1 VRRAGI
7 DKDFWQGRRVLLT
20 GHTGF
25 KGAWL
30 ALVLSR
36 LGSKVIGLSLAPEE
50 QSLFLQADV
59 AHHLSAHH
67 LVDLENEPAV
77 RAVVADANP
86 EVAIHFA
93 AQSLVREAWRAPRR
107 TFMTNVM
114 GTVHLFDAL
123 RRCDEIRTILTTTTD
138 KVYLNSEQGVPFR
151 EEDPLGG
158 IEPYS
163 ASKVGA
169 EFVVSAYRGYF
180 AGRAASV
187 VARAGNIIGGGDW
200 SMDRLIPDAMR
211 AVMRGAPLEV
221 RNPRSVRPWQFVLD
235 ALEGYLLLV
244 EKVTRKCPECSSP
257 AKCAW
262 NFGPSNGDAPV
273 TVERVCRW
281 IEDQWPRHFTWRYTQ
296 DAEDIR
302 ESRILSLDSSRARQD
317 WGWSPRLSTQEAVLA
332 TLEWYAAY
340 MDGKNP
346 YDICSRQI
354 DEHFCVAGAPA

>member
-7 DKDFWQGRRVLLT
+7 DKEFWQDRRILLT

-30 ALVLSR
+30 SLVLSR
-36 LGSKVIGLSLAPEE
+36 LGSKIIGLSLAPEE
-50 QSLFLQADV
+50 QSLFLQAGV

-77 RAVVADANP
+77 RALVSDANP
-86 EVAIHFA
+86 EIVIHFA
-93 AQSLVREAWRAPRR
+93 AQSLVREAWRAPRK
-107 TFMTNVM
+107 TFMTNVI
-114 GTVHLFDAL
+114 GSVNLFEAL
-123 RRCDEIRTILTTTTD
+123 RRCNGIRTILTTTTD
-138 KVYLNSEQGVPFR
+138 KVYLNSERGASFR

-163 ASKVGA
+163 ASKAAA

-200 SMDRLIPDAMR
+200 SMDRVIPDAMR
-211 AVMRGAPLEV
+211 AAMQGVPLEV
-221 RNPRSVRPWQFVLD
+221 RNPKSVRPWQFVLD

-244 EKVTRKCPECSSP
+244 ENVTRERPDCSSP
-257 AKCAW
+257 ARCAW
-262 NFGPSNGDAPV
+262 NFGPPTEDDPV
-273 TVERVCRW
+273 TVERICRW

-296 DAEDIR
+296 DAEDIH
-302 ESRILSLDSSRARQD
+302 ESRLLFLDSSRAQQD
-317 WGWSPRLSTQEAVLA
+317 LGWSPRLSTREAVLA
-332 TLEWYAAY
+332 TLDWYAAY
-340 MDGKNP
+340 MDGKSP

-354 DEHFCVAGAPA
+354 DDHFCIAGTTT